1 MKRLRTVNGV
11 KHIEFFNRRDFE
23 DKVQEAVTQHRAT
36 LITRLLNGLN
46 EYLDYK
52 FHLRVD
58 TETAENIKE
67 KLLSL
72 KQQAV
77 PIEEC
82 EDVVN
87 ELLQK
92 DVFVLTC
99 SSYYEEID
107 ERIRYGLK

>member
-11 KHIEFFNRRDFE
+11 KHIQFFNRRDFE

-36 LITRLLNGLN
+36 LIARLLGGLN
-46 EYLDYK
+46 EYMEYR
-52 FHLRVD
+52 FRMRVNE
-58 TETAENIKE
+58 ETAENIRE
-67 KLLSL
+67 KLMTL
-72 KQQAV
+72 KHQAV

-82 EDVVN
+82 QPVVD

-92 DVFVLTC
+92 DLCVL
-99 SSYYEEID
+99 SSAAHYETID